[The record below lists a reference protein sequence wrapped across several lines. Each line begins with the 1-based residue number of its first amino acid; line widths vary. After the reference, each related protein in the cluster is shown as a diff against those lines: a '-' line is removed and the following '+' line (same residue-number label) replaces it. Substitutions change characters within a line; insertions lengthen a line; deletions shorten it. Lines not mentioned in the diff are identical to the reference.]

1 MRAPECRRGG
11 ARTQPAARRAPRRRR
26 RHPDGVVELLGWLS
40 SAILLATLVRQ
51 VLKQWREGSSEG
63 VSRWLFVGQIAASVG
78 FTAYSALVGNWVFV
92 VTNALILCDAIVGLV
107 IVLHHRRRARARPGA
122 RARPAPAGT

>member
-1 MRAPECRRGG
+1 MV
-11 ARTQPAARRAPRRRR
+11 
-26 RHPDGVVELLGWLS
+26 DLIGWLS

-78 FTAYSALVGNWVFV
+78 FTVYSVLVRNWVFV
-92 VTNALILCDAIVGLV
+92 VTNALILCDAVVGLL
-107 IVLHHRRRARARPGA
+107 IVRLHRRRA